1 MASIRKADHD
11 SVGYG
16 SDHPVHVTKSVE
28 LADDDPR
35 IWGWHHSGD
44 GRGLRIGGVVV
55 AIVLA
60 LMSIG
65 NHAGLVEDLWLFV
78 IAAIIIAFVLISVGG
93 RRKATYRR

>member
-1 MASIRKADHD
+1 VASIRKADHD

-16 SDHPVHVTKSVE
+16 SDQPVRVTKSVE

-55 AIVLA
+55 AIVMA
-60 LMSIG
+60 LMAIG
-65 NHAGLVEDLWLFV
+65 NHEGFVEDLWLFV
-78 IAAIIIAFVLISVGG
+78 IAAIMIGFVLISAAS
-93 RRKATYRR
+93 RRKSTYRR